1 MPRPKGH
8 ARRRARM
15 NPRHCVVSSRAWGS
29 YSSIAAGHAAACA
42 RAAAGLAPYDVGM
55 NTPQGSRAAQYA
67 SDFEAAQRDLI
78 AVVESLSEEQW
89 HLVGRNWPQRLND
102 EDEHRSVG
110 VIAHHVAVN
119 TPWILDRIQR
129 MLDGRPLPP
138 ADFQSANARHA
149 VEHADV
155 SRDEVLGLLREQQ
168 AGISAAVRAIP
179 DDQLD
184 QARDTPVG
192 PMSIAQR
199 LDRVL
204 VGHIRMHLGSI
215 QAAIR

>member
-1 MPRPKGH
+1 M
-8 ARRRARM
+8 
-15 NPRHCVVSSRAWGS
+15 
-29 YSSIAAGHAAACA
+29 
-42 RAAAGLAPYDVGM
+42 D
-55 NTPQGSRAAQYA
+55 TPHGSRAARFA
-67 SDFEAAQRDLI
+67 AEFEVAQRDLI
-78 AVVESLSEEQW
+78 RVIESLSDEQW
-89 HLVGRNWPQRLND
+89 RRVGRNFPQRLND

-119 TPWILDRIQR
+119 TPRILDRIER

-138 ADFQSANARHA
+138 ADFAALNALHA
-149 VEHADV
+149 SEHADV
-155 SRDEVLGLLREQQ
+155 SREEVLALLRGQQ
-168 AGISAAVRAIP
+168 AEVAAIVRAIP

-184 QARDTPVG
+184 LARDTPVG

-215 QAAIR
+215 EAAIG